1 MILAANLQTRYCP
14 SCGGYISQFCLFLRK
29 AAGPG
34 WADDWFY
41 GRLWSLMGKSA
52 HHRRNEGWRSFVA
65 GTPRLSVPIAGF
77 LSSSN
82 FLQHFLISL
91 EVKVVLPFWGKPFWC
106 FESIHPAIFTFHF
119 LFVEIGQVGIIQ
131 KGTNMADIDKVGPPK
146 RKKIL
151 KIVEK
156 DCQMV
161 H

>member
-1 MILAANLQTRYCP
+1 MKKIVTTVSEKAHFLLDLWKGPSQTQKVLLAANLQTRYCP
-14 SCGGYISQFCLFLRK
+14 RCEGDISQCCLFLRK
-29 AAGPG
+29 APGPG

-106 FESIHPAIFTFHF
+106 FESTHPAIFTFHF
-119 LFVEIGQVGIIQ
+119 LFVADGQVGSPNNT
-131 KGTNMADIDKVGPPK
+131 KG
-146 RKKIL
+146 
-151 KIVEK
+151 
-156 DCQMV
+156 
-161 H
+161 

>member
-1 MILAANLQTRYCP
+1 MLEAANLQTRFCP
-14 SCGGYISQFCLFLRK
+14 SCEGYISQFCLFLRK

-106 FESIHPAIFTFHF
+106 FENIHHLVMMDQNSNGVVLLNRRRKSYLLLLVGFHCTFTIFVFN
-119 LFVEIGQVGIIQ
+119 LFS
-131 KGTNMADIDKVGPPK
+131 
-146 RKKIL
+146 L
-151 KIVEK
+151 K
-156 DCQMV
+156 
-161 H
+161 